1 MTILAIETSCDET
14 AVAILRNENP
24 RSGSKLLASEVASQI
39 AEHEKFGGVVPEVA
53 SRNHLAQLPRL
64 LERAIASANIAID
77 DIDAFAATSGPG
89 LASSLLV
96 GNSAAKGLAIG
107 AGKPFLAINHLEG
120 HLLSPFFGRETL
132 AAVEEKSRYAERMSA
147 MTGETPV
154 FQRHVALVVSGGHT
168 LLVNV
173 RGVGDYEI
181 LGRTLDDAAGEAFD
195 KVAKLLGLGY
205 PGGPE
210 IEMRAQEG
218 DAKKFDLPR
227 SMLNSG
233 DLNFSFSGL
242 KTAVRYLLPKV
253 VIPSENASAARTEG
267 SHHESL
273 KVTHR
278 DPSTDAR
285 DDRVV
290 NDLCASFQHAVIDIL
305 REKSL
310 RALQQTKSRLLTMSG
325 GVSCNRALREN
336 LRAVCEKSG
345 IEFLVAEPWLCT
357 DNAAMIAFA
366 AIVRFQAEIE
376 SSLADEIDPN
386 LALA

>member
-1 MTILAIETSCDET
+1 VTILAIETSCDET
-14 AVAILRNENP
+14 AVAILRGRNRQCGPE
-24 RSGSKLLASEVASQI
+24 LLASEVASQI

-53 SRNHLAQLPRL
+53 SRNHVAQLPRL
-64 LERAIASANIAID
+64 LERAMASAKITINE
-77 DIDAFAATSGPG
+77 IDAFAATSGPG

-107 AGKPFLAINHLEG
+107 GGKPFLAINHLEG
-120 HLLSPFFGRETL
+120 HLLSPFFGREKI
-132 AAVEEKSRYAERMSA
+132 E
-147 MTGETPV
+147 PNI
-154 FQRHVALVVSGGHT
+154 ALIVSGGHS

-173 RGVGDYEI
+173 RGVGNYEI
-181 LGRTLDDAAGEAFD
+181 LGTTLDDAAGEAFD

-210 IEMRAQEG
+210 IEMRAQTG
-218 DAKKFDLPR
+218 NAKKFDLPR

-242 KTAVRYLLPKV
+242 KTAVRYLLPKH
-253 VIPSENASAARTEG
+253 VIPSAVEG
-267 SHHESL
+267 SRLESCLESL

-278 DPSTDAR
+278 DPSTHAR
-285 DDRVV
+285 DDVLADV
-290 NDLCASFQHAVIDIL
+290 CASFQQAVIDVL

-310 RALQQTKSRLLTMSG
+310 RALQQTKSRRLTLSG

-336 LRAVCEKSG
+336 LRAACHKIS

-366 AIVRFQAEIE
+366 AILRLQAGFQSTVTE
-376 SSLADEIDPN
+376 EIDPN
-386 LALA
+386 LALR

>member
-1 MTILAIETSCDET
+1 LFRASSFVIRHWPDVSRPLHKATTRQAIALEMTVLAIETSCDET
-14 AVAILRNENP
+14 AVAILRGGNCHANP
-24 RSGSKLLASEVASQI
+24 ELLASEVASQI

-64 LERAIASANIAID
+64 LERAMASAEITINE
-77 DIDAFAATSGPG
+77 IDAFAATSGPG

-96 GNSAAKGLAIG
+96 GDSAAKGLAIG

-120 HLLSPFFGRETL
+120 HLLSPFFGREKI
-132 AAVEEKSRYAERMSA
+132 E
-147 MTGETPV
+147 PNI
-154 FQRHVALVVSGGHT
+154 ALIVSGGHS

-181 LGRTLDDAAGEAFD
+181 LGHTLDDAAGEAFD

-210 IEMRAQEG
+210 IEMWAQKG

-242 KTAVRYLLPKV
+242 KTAVRYLLP
-253 VIPSENASAARTEG
+253 VILSRADGEG
-267 SHHESL
+267 SREI
-273 KVTHR
+273 R
-278 DPSTDAR
+278 EDAR
-285 DDRVV
+285 EVPRFARDHT
-290 NDLCASFQHAVIDIL
+290 NDLCASFQQAVIDVL

-310 RALQQTKSRLLTMSG
+310 RALRQTKSRRLTLSG

-336 LRAVCEKSG
+336 LRAACQNNG

-366 AIVRFQAEIE
+366 AMLRLEKGIVSDLTE
-376 SSLADEIDPN
+376 EIDPN